1 MEATLSKEVA
11 SFVIPMVTS
20 NNIIAMGPLFG
31 GQNNGGT
38 VHFFDPATGEEQSVL
53 TSPNSQDGGFFGYCL
68 AMDEE
73 FILIGA
79 PLDAAGESSG
89 VVLYLFDLVEGR
101 EIQQIFASDID
112 QNDEFGFAV
121 AWHNNSALTSSR
133 AEGEVPINASG

>member
-1 MEATLSKEVA
+1 MPGL
-11 SFVIPMVTS
+11 
-20 NNIIAMGPLFG
+20 PLRK
-31 GQNNGGT
+31 NGGHNFKRKCKLCHTDGHFQQHHCYGT
-38 VHFFDPATGEEQSVL
+38 VDFFDSATGEEQSVL

-101 EIQQIFASDID
+101 EIQQIFASDLD